1 MRSSEQQP
9 SNGVGRVQ
17 PVTSSVTAKGPLK
30 GMVSTFAVSDG
41 APASANAAVVLEDA
55 AVALGGRT
63 IWQHA
68 NLSIARGALVG
79 LIGPNGTGKT
89 TLLKLV
95 LGQVKPCAGDVTVLG
110 ARPHRGNSRIGYVPQ
125 RRTLETDLALR
136 GSDLVLLGLVGHR
149 WGFGPASAGDRA
161 KVGEALAAVGASS
174 FADQPVGVLSGG
186 EQQRLLIAQ
195 ALLTQPELLLLD
207 EPLASLDLR
216 SQHEIVHLVDNLR
229 RARNMTVLFV
239 AHDLNPLLE
248 VLDGLIYIMDGQ
260 PIAGALDVGLQ
271 SDLLSKLYATQ
282 VHVHQTSDGHRF
294 VVGA

>member
-1 MRSSEQQP
+1 MVMASTRIDDAP
-9 SNGVGRVQ
+9 VGTEYV
-17 PVTSSVTAKGPLK
+17 A
-30 GMVSTFAVSDG
+30 D
-41 APASANAAVVLEDA
+41 AAVVLEDA
-55 AVALGGRT
+55 AAALGGRT

-68 NLSIARGALVG
+68 NLSIGRGALVG

-89 TLLKLV
+89 TLLRVL
-95 LGQVKPCAGDVTVLG
+95 LGQLRPSAGHVTVLG
-110 ARPHRGNSRIGYVPQ
+110 GPPRRGNAQIGYVPQ
-125 RRTLETDLALR
+125 RRTLEADLALR
-136 GSDLVLLGLVGHR
+136 GRDLVLLGLVGHR
-149 WGFGPASAGDRA
+149 WGFGRASAEDRR
-161 KVGEALAAVGASS
+161 KVAEALAAVGADS
-174 FADQPVGVLSGG
+174 FADQPVGILSGG

-195 ALLTQPELLLLD
+195 ALLTHPQLLLLD

-229 RARNMTVLFV
+229 RERTIAVVFV

-260 PIAGALDVGLQ
+260 PVAGTLGEVLQ

-282 VHVHQTSDGHRF
+282 VHLHETTDGHRF